1 MCRLHDNTPSLM
13 RVWFLKLL
21 EGCVAQY
28 AVYSHRATGTIS
40 QGGYWHWISKRRG
53 LGIGCWSL
61 GNCNSWHLWQ
71 LSPLQLD
78 LRIQLCM
85 VVRMCVCPLACM
97 CVYEAI
103 CSAVKISTVES
114 PRDKASTD
122 IVPPSVGR
130 LSFPLSI
137 GHLGKG
143 QAEKLNQPM
152 GERRESHI
160 EV

>member
-1 MCRLHDNTPSLM
+1 MGVGPL
-13 RVWFLKLL
+13 VI
-21 EGCVAQY
+21 A
-28 AVYSHRATGTIS
+28 
-40 QGGYWHWISKRRG
+40 
-53 LGIGCWSL
+53 
-61 GNCNSWHLWQ
+61 NSWHLWQ

-122 IVPPSVGR
+122 IVPPRVGR

-160 EV
+160 VKSNTRTSNSLFIRTKKVSFITFQTI

>member
-1 MCRLHDNTPSLM
+1 M
-13 RVWFLKLL
+13 
-21 EGCVAQY
+21 
-28 AVYSHRATGTIS
+28 
-40 QGGYWHWISKRRG
+40 
-53 LGIGCWSL
+53 
-61 GNCNSWHLWQ
+61 
-71 LSPLQLD
+71 QLD
-78 LRIQLCM
+78 LRIQFCM

-97 CVYEAI
+97 CVYEAM

-114 PRDKASTD
+114 LRDKASTD
-122 IVPPSVGR
+122 IVPPRVGR
-130 LSFPLSI
+130 LSFPFPI

>member
-1 MCRLHDNTPSLM
+1 MTTLP
-13 RVWFLKLL
+13 F
-21 EGCVAQY
+21 
-28 AVYSHRATGTIS
+28 ATGSTDTVV
-40 QGGYWHWISKRRG
+40 Y
-53 LGIGCWSL
+53 GCKDV
-61 GNCNSWHLWQ
+61 CM
-71 LSPLQLD
+71 SP
-78 LRIQLCM
+78 
-85 VVRMCVCPLACM
+85 
-97 CVYEAI
+97 CVYEAM

-122 IVPPSVGR
+122 IVPPRVGR

>member
-1 MCRLHDNTPSLM
+1 MTTLPFATESTDTVVYGC
-13 RVWFLKLL
+13 K
-21 EGCVAQY
+21 GCVY
-28 AVYSHRATGTIS
+28 V
-40 QGGYWHWISKRRG
+40 
-53 LGIGCWSL
+53 SL
-61 GNCNSWHLWQ
+61 Y
-71 LSPLQLD
+71 
-78 LRIQLCM
+78 
-85 VVRMCVCPLACM
+85 VCSY
-97 CVYEAI
+97 VS
-103 CSAVKISTVES
+103 SAVKISTVES

-122 IVPPSVGR
+122 IVPPRVGR